1 VDGGLQVLVVIDGAD
16 APSEYR
22 FDMSVPAGAT
32 LVATA
37 DGGAEV
43 VGADGQVVAGVAP
56 AWALDAD
63 GQPVPTRYR
72 IEGTTLVQVIDHH
85 GAAYPVVGDP
95 KYTWG
100 WVTGTVYLNR
110 NETNKLIL
118 GTAITAIIT
127 YGFGGWAGGIP
138 ASVSAVATYHYNEGR
153 CVKVKL
159 RPLSTKGLFTWE
171 LGSYGGSHAGGY
183 CR

>member
-1 VDGGLQVLVVIDGAD
+1 
-16 APSEYR
+16 
-22 FDMSVPAGAT
+22 M
-32 LVATA
+32 
-37 DGGAEV
+37 
-43 VGADGQVVAGVAP
+43 VAGVAP
-56 AWALDAD
+56 AWALDAS

-159 RPLSTKGLFTWE
+159 RPLSRKGLFTWE